1 MTRTRIKICGITNHE
16 DAANAV
22 ACGTD
27 ALGFI
32 FFKDSKRYILPEKAA
47 EICAKVPAFIATV
60 GLFVNEPLENV
71 NRTIERVQLDLV
83 QFHGDETP
91 EYCDSVGHR
100 YIKAVRATSR
110 EQIALEAQSFESAR
124 AILVDT
130 ATEGQFGGTGKTFD
144 WNLLPELGKPFVLA
158 GGLDA
163 TNVEAA
169 IAATDPYAVDV
180 SSGVELSAGVKNLV
194 EMKKFVEAVQIAD
207 RSSNE

>member
-1 MTRTRIKICGITNHE
+1 M
-16 DAANAV
+16 
-22 ACGTD
+22 
-27 ALGFI
+27 
-32 FFKDSKRYILPEKAA
+32 
-47 EICAKVPAFIATV
+47 
-60 GLFVNEPLENV
+60 
-71 NRTIERVQLDLV
+71 
-83 QFHGDETP
+83 
-91 EYCDSVGHR
+91 GHR

-130 ATEGQFGGTGKTFD
+130 ATSGQFGGTGKTFD
-144 WNLLPELGKPFVLA
+144 WNLLPKLGKPFVLA